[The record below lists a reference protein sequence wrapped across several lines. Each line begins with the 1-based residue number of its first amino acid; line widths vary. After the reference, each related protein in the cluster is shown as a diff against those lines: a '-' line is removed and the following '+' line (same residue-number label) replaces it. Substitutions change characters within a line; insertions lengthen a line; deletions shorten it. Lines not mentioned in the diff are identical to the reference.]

1 MRLTGGEIIAELLI
15 QAGVPYVVGIPGHG
29 SIALVDALRLRSDRI
44 RVLQPLHESAAVH
57 LADGYYRAAGRP
69 LAAFTS
75 IGPGA
80 LNTAIGLATAY
91 VDSTAVLVFTGETH
105 VHMFGVGVLQ
115 EIERHTDAA
124 NWRVLEP
131 VSKRHFMALQAR
143 QIPRIMSRAFNQML
157 TGRPG
162 PVTIGLPMDVQAEA
176 VDVDLPDLRLR
187 RPASAPLPDPRE
199 ISRAADLL
207 HGATRPVILV
217 GGGVRSARAYPELMR
232 AAEACGAAVVNT
244 MMGLGSF
251 PADHPLYAWC
261 TGAKGSECGLALT
274 RSADVILAVGCRF
287 ADETACS
294 YRHDVAFAA
303 EGTRIIQLDIDPH
316 EIGKNYPVEVGIV
329 ADARAGLAALADAL
343 EALGPRDWRE
353 AGYTAEIGRRRDEWL
368 TTLAGCRDA
377 DRDPMDISSLLRQ
390 ARQALPRETL
400 IVHSS
405 GNTQAQM
412 IQEFPFYEPGTCITT
427 GGFSTMGFTLPAALG
442 AKLACPERPVAGV
455 VGDGDFLMH
464 VQELSTAVRYG
475 IPVVFIVANNFGWI
489 SIRDLQMAA
498 FGEDCRYATDF
509 ERQGQPYSPDLAGIA
524 RDFGC
529 WSTRISRADQV
540 GPAIRDALDAGRP
553 AVVEALVARDWPHTG
568 TPAMGWW
575 DVPIPAYMG
584 HSGDYAQ
591 GKLQEGV

>member
-29 SIALVDALRLRSDRI
+29 NIALVDALRMRSDRI
-44 RVLQPLHESAAVH
+44 RVLQPLHESGAVH
-57 LADGYYRAAGRP
+57 LADGYYRASGRP
-69 LAAFTS
+69 LAALTS

-115 EIERHTDAA
+115 EVERHTDAA

-162 PVTIGLPMDVQAEA
+162 PVTVGLPMDVQAES
-176 VDVDLPDLRLR
+176 VEVSLPDLRLR
-187 RPASAPLPDPRE
+187 RPTGTPLPDPHE
-199 ISRAADLL
+199 VARAADLL
-207 HGATRPVILV
+207 HGAARPVILV
-217 GGGVRSARAYPELMR
+217 GGGVQTARAYAELVR
-232 AAEACGAAVVNT
+232 VAEACGAAVVNT

-294 YRHDVAFAA
+294 YRRDVAFAS
-303 EGTRIIQLDIDPH
+303 EGTRLIHLDIDPH
-316 EIGKNYPVEVGIV
+316 EIGKNYPAEVGIV
-329 ADARAGLAALADAL
+329 ADAKAGLASLADAL
-343 EALGPRDWRE
+343 EALGGREWRE
-353 AGYTAEIGRRRDEWL
+353 SGYTAEIGRRREEWL
-368 TTLAGCRDA
+368 ATLAGCRDA
-377 DRDPMDISSLLRQ
+377 DRDPMDISSLLQQ
-390 ARQALPRETL
+390 ARQALPREAL
-400 IVHSS
+400 VVHSS

-412 IQEFPFYEPGTCITT
+412 IQEFPFYEPGTCLTT

-442 AKLACPERPVAGV
+442 AKLACPERPVAGI

-464 VQELSTAVRYG
+464 IQELSTAVRYG
-475 IPVVFIVANNFGWI
+475 IPVVFIVANNYGWI

-540 GPAIRDALDAGRP
+540 GPAIRDALDSGRP

-584 HSGDYAQ
+584 HSGDYAE